1 MGAANAWVLRT
12 GTEGTEVAGFWT
24 PAGAPLATGR
34 EVTPAELGTALGA
47 AIANGVPADGRF
59 DADDSPL
66 CGPAGC
72 FSAMPILV
80 EGAVWGVIG
89 MTDGMRVTNVRNRG
103 HLRAFCETAGG
114 ILTTLLARA
123 ERDEMEGELRHAQK
137 LEAVGQLAAG
147 IAHEINTPI
156 QFVGDSV
163 EFLRDAFDDMRGLL
177 EQYRALAETAATGT
191 AEALAEKLEEADDEA
206 DLEYL
211 LEQVPKAI
219 ERTLD
224 GAGRVAEI
232 VRAMKEFAHP
242 RRDSQAPADLNR
254 AIQSTATVARNELK
268 YVADVSFEL
277 ADLPPVVCHLGD
289 VNQVVL
295 NLMVNASHAIADR
308 ISAGD
313 IERGAITVS
322 TKLSDD
328 AQWVTISVADT
339 GGGIPE
345 DVRERIFEPFFT
357 TKEVGKGTGQ
367 GLAIAARVCEA
378 HGGSLSFE
386 TELGEGTTFHLRL
399 PVDGT
404 GEPLELPA

>member
-1 MGAANAWVLRT
+1 
-12 GTEGTEVAGFWT
+12 
-24 PAGAPLATGR
+24 
-34 EVTPAELGTALGA
+34 
-47 AIANGVPADGRF
+47 
-59 DADDSPL
+59 
-66 CGPAGC
+66 
-72 FSAMPILV
+72 MPITV
-80 EGAVWGVIG
+80 EGAVWGVLG

-123 ERDEMEGELRHAQK
+123 ERDEMEGELRHSQK

-156 QFVGDSV
+156 QFVGDSL

-177 EQYRALAETAATGT
+177 EQYRALAETAAT
-191 AEALAEKLEEADDEA
+191 ASAQELAEKLEEADDEA

-268 YVADVSFEL
+268 YVADVAFDL
-277 ADLPPVVCHLGD
+277 GDLPPVVCHLGD

-308 ISAGD
+308 ISGGE
-313 IERGAITVS
+313 IERGTITVS
-322 TKLSDD
+322 TRLSDD

-345 DVRERIFEPFFT
+345 EVRERIFEPFFT

-378 HGGSLSFE
+378 HGGSLSFD